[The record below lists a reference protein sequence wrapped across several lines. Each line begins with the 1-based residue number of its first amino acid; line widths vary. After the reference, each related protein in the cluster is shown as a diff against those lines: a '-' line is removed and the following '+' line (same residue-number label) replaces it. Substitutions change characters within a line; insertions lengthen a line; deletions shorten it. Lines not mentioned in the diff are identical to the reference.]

1 MKRREQSA
9 KSNRGRTTVRDFR
22 LGTIVLRRVFF
33 AIILGIAGTIVL
45 ASLGFWQLQRLEWK
59 ETLLAERAG
68 RLTAAPVAL
77 PARPTEE
84 ADQYLSV
91 AVEGAFLPGDL
102 PVLASTRD
110 VGAMFRIIAPFE
122 TTTGRRL
129 LVDRG
134 YVLDELKDAPRPAGQ
149 ARLIGNLH
157 WPDEIDSATPA
168 PDLKANIW
176 FGRDVAAMAQ
186 ALSTEP
192 VLLVVRETSE
202 IGTGITPLPVDTAS
216 IPNNHFSY
224 AVQWFGFAIVWAAMS
239 LLLIWRQARKH
250 ESD

>member
-1 MKRREQSA
+1 M
-9 KSNRGRTTVRDFR
+9 
-22 LGTIVLRRVFF
+22 LRRVIY
-33 AIILGIAGTIVL
+33 ALILGVAGTVVL
-45 ASLGFWQLQRLEWK
+45 VSLGLWQLQRLEWK
-59 ETLLAERAG
+59 ETLLAERAA

-77 PARPTEE
+77 PASPTED
-84 ADQYLSV
+84 ANQYLSV
-91 AVEGAFLPGDL
+91 VVEGAFLQGDL

-110 VGAMFRIIAPFE
+110 VGAMFRIVAPFE
-122 TTTGRRL
+122 TVDGRRL

-134 YVLDELKDAPRPAGQ
+134 YVLDELKDTPRPAGN
-149 ARLIGNLH
+149 ARLVGNLH

-168 PDLKANIW
+168 PDLAANIW
-176 FGRDVAAMAQ
+176 FARDVAAMAQ
-186 ALSTEP
+186 ALNTEP

-202 IGTGITPLPVDTAS
+202 TGSGITPLPVDTAS

-224 AVQWFGFAIVWAAMS
+224 AVQWFGFAIVWASMS